1 MKTALIFGHTSGLGY
16 QVAKRYLDAGYKVV
30 GIARRKSDVVSENLV
45 NLTADL
51 SQKDD
56 VLRVIQEVKDNH
68 GTFDAVIYCAGV
80 LIAHDIDKLDY
91 DQMEQ
96 TYRVNT
102 FAPMTIESELL
113 DLIKQNRADI
123 LNVSSSSVVDFYPK
137 YSEYSSSKIAL
148 QKFTNDL
155 QKAFKDTPSRVVHF
169 CPSGFTSNIYNT
181 MIGEKVDRDESV
193 QMKSEDL
200 ADLIYYLL
208 ALPKKIEITDIYVN
222 RK

>member
-16 QVAKRYLDAGYKVV
+16 QVTKRFLDAGYAVI
-30 GIARRKSDVVSENLV
+30 GIARRKSDVVSDNLV
-45 NLTADL
+45 NITADL
-51 SQKDD
+51 SRKDD
-56 VLRVIQEVKDNH
+56 VLRVVQEIKGQH
-68 GTFDAVIYCAGV
+68 STFDVVIYCAGM

-91 DQMEQ
+91 DQMERS
-96 TYRVNT
+96 YKVNT
-102 FAPMTIESELL
+102 FAPMTIESGLL
-113 DLIKQNRADI
+113 DLIKKNSADV
-123 LNVSSSSVVDFYPK
+123 LNVSSSSIVDLYPK

-155 QKAFKDTPSRVVHF
+155 QKALKDTPSRVVHF